1 MDFLENIPTD
11 EKDKNELSNKCDTKA
26 KRTKVQKVEKLEERL
41 QCDQCDKR
49 RVRHS
54 SRIASRADG

>member
-1 MDFLENIPTD
+1 MDFFENIPAD
-11 EKDKNELSNKCDTKA
+11 EEDKNELFNKCGTKA
-26 KRTKVQKVEKLEERL
+26 QGKKVETNKLEERL